1 MSKKIIVLGTAHLA
15 TTPGKCAPDGSLKE
29 CEYSREIVKKVAA
42 RLRAMGYSVFI
53 DYEPLQPDS
62 RMRSSDWKTEQN
74 NELNRRVTYVNTI
87 CKGYGAKNVL
97 YVSIHVNAAGSG
109 KEWMQAGGWCAYT
122 TVGKT
127 ESDTLAECLYDAAE
141 RHLYG
146 YAQKMEFLKAN
157 GVYSSKQ
164 KPFRTDKADGDRDL
178 ESNFYVLRK
187 TSCPAVLTENLFQDN
202 KADVEFLLSEYGKT
216 AIAQI
221 HIDGILKY
229 MQQ

>member
-1 MSKKIIVLGTAHLA
+1 MSKKIIILGTAHLS
-15 TTPGKCAPDGSLKE
+15 TTPGKCSPDGSFKE
-29 CEYSREIVKKVAA
+29 CEYSRIIVKRVAGVLKA
-42 RLRAMGYSVFI
+42 KGYQVFI

-62 RMRSSDWKTEQN
+62 RMRSRYWKTEQQR
-74 NELNRRVTYVNTI
+74 ELDRRVNYVNTL
-87 CKGYGAKNVL
+87 CKAYGAPNVL

-109 KEWMQAGGWCAYT
+109 SEWMQAGGWCAYT

-127 ESDTLAECLYDAAE
+127 KSDTLAECLYDAAE

-146 YAQKMEFLKAN
+146 YAQTMETLKAK
-157 GVYSSKQ
+157 GVYSEKQ
-164 KPFRTDKADGDRDL
+164 KPYRTDTTDGDRDL

-202 KADVEFLLSEYGKT
+202 RADVEFLLSEYGKS

-229 MQQ
+229 ISL